1 MLVLSRKQS
10 QSIRIGDEIEVT
22 ICEIRDGRVRIGIQ
36 CPREIP
42 IVRRELIAGSV
53 LGQKPTRSEGSRP
66 MVELALNGSN

>member
-10 QSIRIGDEIEVT
+10 QSIQIGDEIEITV
-22 ICEIRDGRVRIGIQ
+22 CEIRDGRVRIGIQ

-42 IVRRELIAGSV
+42 IVRREL
-53 LGQKPTRSEGSRP
+53 LERSEVGPKLTPSKGARP